1 MNAESKRR
9 TTFRRI
15 IDELQRDDWSKLVA
29 RLNELEDAI
38 EVHRTSIFILENEQ
52 RRALKK
58 LKRLEMEK

>member
-52 RRALKK
+52 RRALNK